1 MTAAAYGSPFFISI
15 YPQEIQKHP
24 LPTSVCFRRFNI
36 GRGCLPCY
44 GIIILLS
51 VFTNSFY
58 FALFLSYTT
67 TPAIP
72 ANAAARIIIY
82 MNIPKLSPVETDES
96 GVQLSPVSLLYLV
109 SLLYPVSHY
118 FLDFQVL
125 TVLYR
130 FLNPLLRILQH
141 MG

>member
-96 GVQLSPVSLLYLV
+96 GV
-109 SLLYPVSHY
+109 
-118 FLDFQVL
+118 
-125 TVLYR
+125 TVESRCLCCTWCLCCTR
-130 FLNPLLRILQH
+130 CLIISWIFRC
-141 MG
+141 

>member
-24 LPTSVCFRRFNI
+24 LPTSVCFRRSNI

-72 ANAAARIIIY
+72 ANAAASIIIY
-82 MNIPKLSPVETDES
+82 MNMPKLSPVETDES
-96 GVQLSPVSLLYLV
+96 GV
-109 SLLYPVSHY
+109 
-118 FLDFQVL
+118 
-125 TVLYR
+125 TVECLCCTWCFCCTR
-130 FLNPLLRILQH
+130 CLIISWIFRC
-141 MG
+141 